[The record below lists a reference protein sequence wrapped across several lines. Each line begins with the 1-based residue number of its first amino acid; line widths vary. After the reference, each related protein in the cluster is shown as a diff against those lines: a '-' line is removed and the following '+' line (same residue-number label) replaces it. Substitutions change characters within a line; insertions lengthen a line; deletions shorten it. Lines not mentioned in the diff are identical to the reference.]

1 MISIVVK
8 DIVRVIVVIG
18 GKLLVDELFLLL
30 FLLVKLFMMSLLF
43 VLVKRYGLFWM
54 SKIEK
59 NIWNLINVNEV
70 IVIFLFF

>member
-1 MISIVVK
+1 MIKIMISIVVK

-43 VLVKRYGLFWM
+43 VLVKRYGLF
-54 SKIEK
+54 
-59 NIWNLINVNEV
+59 
-70 IVIFLFF
+70 